1 MSLSVA
7 NIEYPITNIPP
18 IHFICDYEYFTEA
31 NHCIKSVS
39 ALWAMIFRVIR
50 DQWKCHYIW
59 NDHSLDSIRESWRSH
74 FNDFLKGVN
83 MESSKSHMEISNKI
97 IVR

>member
-1 MSLSVA
+1 MIRNNPDLHIHMSLSVA

-39 ALWAMIFRVIR
+39 IL
-50 DQWKCHYIW
+50 
-59 NDHSLDSIRESWRSH
+59 
-74 FNDFLKGVN
+74 
-83 MESSKSHMEISNKI
+83 
-97 IVR
+97 

>member
-31 NHCIKSVS
+31 NLCIKSVS
-39 ALWAMIFRVIR
+39 ILCTALRTARIIG
-50 DQWKCHYIW
+50 
-59 NDHSLDSIRESWRSH
+59 
-74 FNDFLKGVN
+74 LK
-83 MESSKSHMEISNKI
+83 S
-97 IVR
+97 